1 MFEKSK
7 LKKAIESGDVS
18 RVNEILT
25 RHPQLANQRLK
36 GTAPT
41 LALALEKASDEM
53 VDTIIS
59 CCPDIDTHMDWIG
72 PHIICDAV
80 ARGRLN
86 YAKAWLAERPDLRQS
101 LRYRSGQ
108 HHETLMHTAAR
119 HGRIDALEWLLQ
131 EGFDPLVL
139 NSQGRTAMAEAVKYE
154 QQSAVEFLRPYE
166 VAAAKRRVAILQK
179 PLDTVLT
186 PDPANWSLIDS
197 HTIAY
202 AREDQTS
209 GYRLTDIFNFGLGT
223 CVTLHRNT
231 ETGVETPV
239 RYSLSELAGAATL
252 ATAEAELQRQGGQLP
267 ASYHRRIVK
276 G

>member
-7 LKKAIESGDVS
+7 LKKAIEAGDVGK
-18 RVNEILT
+18 VQAILS
-25 RHPQLANQRLK
+25 RHPHLANQRLK

-41 LALALEKASDEM
+41 LALALEVASDEM
-53 VDTIIS
+53 VDTIIA
-59 CCPDIDTHMDWIG
+59 CCPDIDAHLDWTG

-86 YAKAWLAERPDLRQS
+86 YAKAWLTERPDLRQS

-119 HGRIDALEWLLQ
+119 RGRIDALEWLLQ
-131 EGFDPLVL
+131 EGFDPLAL

-166 VAAAKRRVAILQK
+166 AAVAKRRVATLM
-179 PLDTVLT
+179 
-186 PDPANWSLIDS
+186 PDGATWSLIDP
-197 HTIAY
+197 HTVAY
-202 AREDQTS
+202 AREDEKS
-209 GYRLTDIFNFGLGT
+209 GYRLTDIFNFSLGT
-223 CVTLHRNT
+223 CVTLHRNLQ
-231 ETGVETPV
+231 TGIETPV
-239 RYSLSELAGAATL
+239 HHSLSALAGASAL
-252 ATAEAELQRQGGQLP
+252 VTAENELQRLGGNLP

-276 G
+276 GA